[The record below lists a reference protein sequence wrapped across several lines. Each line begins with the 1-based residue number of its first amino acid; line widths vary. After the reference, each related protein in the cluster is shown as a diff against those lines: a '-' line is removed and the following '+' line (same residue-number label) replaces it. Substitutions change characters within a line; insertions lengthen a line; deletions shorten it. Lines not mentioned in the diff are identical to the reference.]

1 MGVYIACVRVFSCFM
16 CGPLFK
22 AQQNVSPTALA
33 LIMPMI
39 IKTLLSIIFLAVF
52 NRQEISRQKMS
63 LNNTTFVLIYKTF
76 FTLLFVLSYKIF
88 F

>member
-39 IKTLLSIIFLAVF
+39 IKTP
-52 NRQEISRQKMS
+52 
-63 LNNTTFVLIYKTF
+63 Y
-76 FTLLFVLSYKIF
+76 
-88 F
+88 